1 MQHQTNSTK
10 RKAANLAVMALTA
23 LTAITAQTAYQLSA
37 GFGKRVAVTTVAAHV
52 EITETGVDSVY
63 ATSVSIYNAGT
74 STLFCAV
81 NCDPIIF
88 TKMLA
93 DSTAVQIPNALS
105 YTFKGEKIYSVCVAT
120 TNGTATAYIGAHA
133 DK

>member
-1 MQHQTNSTK
+1 MKKTLC
-10 RKAANLAVMALTA
+10 AMIVGLAVVAVSQN
-23 LTAITAQTAYQLSA
+23 IYQLST
-37 GFGKRVAVTTVAAHV
+37 GFGKKITATTAATSV
-52 EITETGVDSVY
+52 VISEVGVDNVY
-63 ATSVSIYNAGT
+63 ATSISVYNAGT

>member
-1 MQHQTNSTK
+1 MQNHTN
-10 RKAANLAVMALTA
+10 RKTAVFIIAALTA
-23 LTAITAQTAYQLSA
+23 LTVLTAQTARQLSA
-37 GFGKRVAVTTVAAHV
+37 GFGSRVAATTATTHVT
-52 EITETGVDSVY
+52 ITETGVDTVY
-63 ATSVSIYNAGT
+63 ANSVSIYNAGT

>member
-1 MQHQTNSTK
+1 MKKTLC
-10 RKAANLAVMALTA
+10 AMIVGLAVVAVSQN
-23 LTAITAQTAYQLSA
+23 IYQLST
-37 GFGKRVAVTTVAAHV
+37 GFGKKITATTAATSV
-52 EITETGVDSVY
+52 VISEVGVDNVY
-63 ATSVSIYNAGT
+63 ANSVSIYNAGT